1 MHDVGEVA
9 LYLGLD
15 VGKSEHHAVGLSP
28 VGKKVHDKAL
38 PNSEPKLRALF
49 DKLTAKHGKVLVIVD
64 QPASI
69 GALPLTVARDAGC
82 LVAYLPGLSM
92 RRVADLYP
100 GEAKTDARDAYVIA
114 DAART
119 MPHLLRDL
127 KADDETIAALSM
139 ILGFDDDLA
148 GEATRTTNRIR
159 GLLTSIHPSL
169 ERVLG
174 PRLQHPAVLDLLARH
189 GDPREIHA
197 AGIEQITTELHER
210 APRMASRLAQ
220 EIFDAL
226 AEQTVVV
233 PGTDAAKIIIPGL
246 ATSLTATLEQR
257 KRLETEIETLLEAH
271 PLSPVLTSM
280 PGIGVRTAAR
290 ILTEIG
296 DARSFATAAHLAS
309 YAGLAPVTRRSGTS
323 IRSEAPARGGNKQL
337 KRAFYL
343 AAFAALRD
351 PTSRAYYDRKISEG
365 KRHNQAL
372 ICLARRR
379 CDVLHAMLKNET
391 LYQPRAARTA

>member
-1 MHDVGEVA
+1 MHDPREVA
-9 LYLGLD
+9 VYLGLD
-15 VGKSEHHAVGLSP
+15 VGKAGHHAVGLSP
-28 VGKKVHDKAL
+28 AGKKVYDRAL
-38 PNSEPKLRALF
+38 PNSEPKLRALL
-49 DKLTAKHGKVLVIVD
+49 DKLTARHGTVLVVVD

-69 GALPLTVARDAGC
+69 GALPLSVARAAGC

-100 GEAKTDARDAYVIA
+100 GQAKTDARDAHIIA

-148 GEATRTTNRIR
+148 TEATRTANRIR
-159 GLLTSIHPSL
+159 GLLTAIHPSL
-169 ERVLG
+169 ERVIG
-174 PRLQHPAVLDLLARH
+174 PRLEHRAVLDLLTRH
-189 GDPREIHA
+189 GAPNRIQG
-197 AGIEQITTELHER
+197 AGIEQITAELR
-210 APRMASRLAQ
+210 ANAPRIAARLAG
-220 EIFDAL
+220 EIFAAL
-226 AEQTVVV
+226 AEQSVVV
-233 PGTDAAKIIIPGL
+233 PGTDAANIILPGL
-246 ATSLTATLEQR
+246 ATSLKNTLDQR
-257 KRLETEIETLLEAH
+257 RRLEAEIETLLEAH

-290 ILTEIG
+290 ILAEAG
-296 DARSFATAAHLAS
+296 DATAFADAAHLAS

-323 IRSEAPARGGNKQL
+323 IRGEHSNRGGNKKL
-337 KRAFYL
+337 KRAMFL
-343 AAFAALRD
+343 AAFSALRD
-351 PTSRAYYDRKISEG
+351 PTSRAYYERKITEG

-379 CDVLHAMLKNET
+379 CDVLYAMLKNGTFYEP
-391 LYQPRAARTA
+391 QPARTA